1 MVQGSLG
8 KLLSDA
14 QYHLTTIHLFSRADY
29 LTVIPTVRP
38 FLTYPRFLEAN
49 FNGSFRF
56 RLQSLYQTARRNGH
70 L

>member
-1 MVQGSLG
+1 MVQGNWG
-8 KLLSDA
+8 KLLSRA
-14 QYHLTTIHLFSRADY
+14 QYHLTTVHLFSRADY

-38 FLTYPRFLEAN
+38 FLTYPTLFEVN